1 MTNFSLRFHA
11 FYRFPANSL
20 YPRRNHTG
28 MARWQV
34 QASFLDHQVSDRRH
48 VPHLAA
54 TSTIEFIGAFVDA
67 SCSPW
72 PTRFAGTTCRPSS
85 EASHVSRSAAVST
98 GYIRGNI
105 QERTMEFISTTA
117 TAAEKLK
124 RLAKT
129 LRKTTG
135 TSLAVALDAVA
146 KQHGYEHW
154 KHVTVCI
161 DQTANV
167 SRSKPLPDSLKDLLD
182 RTAARHPASAESQ
195 KAFAQGFVFAMDVKD
210 AEDLSLTSEY
220 AECDDGWYLAARDL
234 WRGLVH
240 YRDDETGTTL
250 FETKSPE
257 DLASTALDDLQNYRL
272 FRYLGTGAAAPTSLE
287 EAYKHTRQLSF
298 FPPTHIWIGGR
309 FIDMGEV
316 PELQMDGKV
325 VFSTTPGFAV
335 LPSDGKRSRP

>member
-1 MTNFSLRFHA
+1 M
-11 FYRFPANSL
+11 
-20 YPRRNHTG
+20 
-28 MARWQV
+28 
-34 QASFLDHQVSDRRH
+34 
-48 VPHLAA
+48 
-54 TSTIEFIGAFVDA
+54 
-67 SCSPW
+67 
-72 PTRFAGTTCRPSS
+72 
-85 EASHVSRSAAVST
+85 ST

-154 KHVTVCI
+154 KHVTVCLE
-161 DQTANV
+161 QTA
-167 SRSKPLPDSLKDLLD
+167 SAIRSKPLPDSLKNLLD
-182 RTAARHPASAESQ
+182 RAAARSPASAESQ

-210 AEDLSLTSEY
+210 AEELSLTSEY
-220 AECDDGWYLAARDL
+220 AECDYGWYLAARDL

-250 FETKSPE
+250 FETQSPE

-272 FRYLGTGAAAPTSLE
+272 FRYLGAAAPASLE
-287 EAYKHTRQLSF
+287 EAYKQIRQLSF
-298 FPPTHIWIGGR
+298 FPPTHIWLGGK
-309 FIDMGEV
+309 FIDIGEV
-316 PELQMDGKV
+316 PEIRVDGQV
-325 VFSTTPGFAV
+325 VLSTSPGFTV
-335 LPSDGKRSRP
+335 LPSEDKRSRFEKFGHLLNAEERALFDRMTAQEQDFLLFQLEKQTPVGQARYQPVHSSVTSNWRDAKKI